1 VKRKAVSILFFLL
14 CCASLYAQDTYDS
27 GGPLISE
34 QAAYDVTFYDLKL
47 NIDPAKKSISGSNAV
62 TFNVLKVLD
71 KLVLDFDARYTIDS
85 LLAQPL
91 AGLAVRTAY
100 ERIGSRIW
108 IDLGG
113 ALKPGAV
120 AIVTVFYHGQP
131 REAPNPPW
139 SGGFSW
145 STTPANDPWIS
156 VSCENEGADIW
167 WPCKDH
173 PSDEPDSMA
182 LHFTVPAGLTC
193 IANGRLR
200 GIAEN
205 KDDTHT
211 FYWFVS
217 TPVNNYGI
225 TFYAAPYETEAVP
238 FTSVTGESFPMAFVH
253 LAGNK
258 NDYKDLI
265 SQIPQHVAF
274 FEKLL
279 GPYPFRIDK
288 YYVVQA
294 PYLGMEHQTCIAY
307 GAPPG
312 YHYGGYH
319 QNFDGLHLHELAH
332 EWWGNLITAGDWKD
346 FWLHEGFAT
355 YMEALYAEH
364 LNGFAGYMDVMQ
376 NIKSMSNR
384 EPIAPLDSRSTTQ
397 VYGIDIY
404 YKGAWVLHTLRNV
417 IGDEMFFES
426 LQRFLYPDPGLRNV
440 KAGGQCRLVSTED
453 FINTVETVSGRELS
467 WFFDVYV
474 RRAPLPVLQNYV
486 KNKTLHLKWVTE
498 DDIPFPMDV
507 PVRLGD
513 NLVFV
518 DMSSGAGSLLLD
530 PFVAPQ
536 IDPDDQ
542 ILKTLVRISD
552 VDAPAES
559 PDVFALEQNFPN
571 PFNAQ
576 TTISIALLKNSHARL
591 TVHNLQGETVDV
603 LFDGMMNAG
612 RHEFKWDASTLPSG
626 IYSYKLE
633 AGEFIDVKK
642 LTLIK

>member
-1 VKRKAVSILFFLL
+1 
-14 CCASLYAQDTYDS
+14 
-27 GGPLISE
+27 
-34 QAAYDVTFYDLKL
+34 
-47 NIDPAKKSISGSNAV
+47 
-62 TFNVLKVLD
+62 
-71 KLVLDFDARYTIDS
+71 
-85 LLAQPL
+85 
-91 AGLAVRTAY
+91 
-100 ERIGSRIW
+100 
-108 IDLGG
+108 
-113 ALKPGAV
+113 
-120 AIVTVFYHGQP
+120 
-131 REAPNPPW
+131 
-139 SGGFSW
+139 
-145 STTPANDPWIS
+145 
-156 VSCENEGADIW
+156 
-167 WPCKDH
+167 
-173 PSDEPDSMA
+173 
-182 LHFTVPAGLTC
+182 
-193 IANGRLR
+193 
-200 GIAEN
+200 
-205 KDDTHT
+205 
-211 FYWFVS
+211 
-217 TPVNNYGI
+217 
-225 TFYAAPYETEAVP
+225 
-238 FTSVTGESFPMAFVH
+238 
-253 LAGNK
+253 
-258 NDYKDLI
+258 
-265 SQIPQHVAF
+265 
-274 FEKLL
+274 
-279 GPYPFRIDK
+279 
-288 YYVVQA
+288 
-294 PYLGMEHQTCIAY
+294 
-307 GAPPG
+307 
-312 YHYGGYH
+312 
-319 QNFDGLHLHELAH
+319 
-332 EWWGNLITAGDWKD
+332 
-346 FWLHEGFAT
+346 
-355 YMEALYAEH
+355 
-364 LNGFAGYMDVMQ
+364 
-376 NIKSMSNR
+376 
-384 EPIAPLDSRSTTQ
+384 
-397 VYGIDIY
+397 
-404 YKGAWVLHTLRNV
+404 
-417 IGDEMFFES
+417 
-426 LQRFLYPDPGLRNV
+426 LRNV